1 MYKKSIKPFL
11 DKFFA
16 CMFIIFLSSLFIFI
30 TSIQLFLY
38 RKSLFFT
45 QERQTINGK
54 TFKMYKYRTMT
65 NMKDINGKLLP
76 DSIRTTR
83 FGKFLRFSSL
93 DEIPSVINVIL
104 GDMSFVGP
112 RPLPSSYY
120 KLMSPEQKKRYSV
133 KPGLTGL
140 AQINGR
146 NTLTWEEKFK
156 YDLIYTE
163 RISFLTDLFI
173 LVNTP
178 KVIFSKKP
186 NADLLD
192 KSFDE
197 YVPDF

>member
-1 MYKKSIKPFL
+1 
-11 DKFFA
+11 
-16 CMFIIFLSSLFIFI
+16 
-30 TSIQLFLY
+30 
-38 RKSLFFT
+38 
-45 QERQTINGK
+45 
-54 TFKMYKYRTMT
+54 MT